1 MEEIKRAL
9 RSIIDAVEANPNASE
24 QELNEA
30 ESIIRALTA
39 KLEQTPLTVPRGA
52 EFLYALADGNQGAFV
67 NYARQFPDSALNAMA
82 KDPRQLQEVF
92 RQLQSRIT
100 LPTGQVADGVPKA
113 PLQSSNVYGFQYDP
127 RTQQLKVRFQ
137 EGGVYEYDD
146 VEPIIFKIFK
156 DGAIPAKTTGQN
168 RFGFWFR
175 HKKPSLGASFYE
187 LIRKGGYNYRKVA

>member
-9 RSIIDAVEANPNASE
+9 RSIIDAIEANPNASE

-39 KLEQTPLTVPRGA
+39 KLEQAPITVPRGA

-92 RQLQSRIT
+92 RQLQSKIT
-100 LPTGQVADGVPKA
+100 LPSGQVADGVPKA

-127 RTQQLKVRFQ
+127 RQGLLRVRFNG
-137 EGGVYEYDD
+137 GGVYEYENVD
-146 VEPIIFKIFK
+146 PIIFKIFK

-168 RFGFWFR
+168 RFGAWWKGKR
-175 HKKPSLGASFYE
+175 PSLGASFAE
-187 LIRKGGYNYRKVA
+187 LIRNAGYNFRKVA